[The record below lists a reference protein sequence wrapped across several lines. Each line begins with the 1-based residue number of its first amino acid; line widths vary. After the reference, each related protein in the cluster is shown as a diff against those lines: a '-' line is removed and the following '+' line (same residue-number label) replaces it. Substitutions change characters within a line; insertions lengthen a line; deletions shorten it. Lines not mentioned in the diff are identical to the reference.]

1 MKRILLRQE
10 HCKKNVFFV
19 FFFDIEDTRWDK
31 GGAGNRHSGEDVAA
45 KRERMFNVL
54 SVHIFKH
61 V

>member
-1 MKRILLRQE
+1 MNRNLLRQE
-10 HCKKNVFFV
+10 HCKKRIFCFFL
-19 FFFDIEDTRWDK
+19 DIEDTRWDK
-31 GGAGNRHSGEDVAA
+31 RGGWGNRHSGEDVAA